1 MSMVLLERPKP
12 GLALMRM
19 NRPEVRNALN
29 LELRRQMTEL
39 LATLVADQE
48 VRCIL
53 VAGNEK
59 VFAAG
64 ADIAEM
70 AEADPVT
77 VMRRAPHGLWNA
89 LAQCPKPIV
98 AAVNGFA
105 LGAGCELALH
115 ADVIVAGEGARIGL
129 PEVKLGILPGGG
141 GTQRLIRA
149 VGKYKALRM
158 ILTGEIVSA
167 READTMGMLS
177 LVVPDA
183 ETEARA
189 IEIAAQIAAMPP
201 VAVELIKE
209 VTLAGADGA
218 LDEGLRLERK
228 ALHVLF
234 ATQDQKEGMRAFLE
248 KRPPNYTGR

>member
-234 ATQDQKEGMRAFLE
+234 STQDQKEGMRAFLE